1 MFQDIIDSYDEEPLR
16 AKKSLPA
23 PAVDPLLASAF
34 EVADKSRVYIDHEVL
49 SYIYA
54 NERYQG
60 YGDAQAFREVMN
72 YISDAEN
79 VHSNVLTSYT
89 ELLPDGHPRR
99 PDAQSRADLAEYL
112 STQAPAS
119 IEDALIASICAQPR
133 SLEREF
139 NNYAIMDQGI
149 SYAYLVDLADSV
161 IVAAAEIAQQDEVD
175 DPEDDPQYV
184 QQLLEIEANAE
195 ERLVNDLDRI
205 DKPRWTPTSTLD
217 PDLDDADGL
226 TLTDKYD
233 GTTE

>member
-49 SYIYA
+49 SYIYS

-112 STQAPAS
+112 STQAPDS
-119 IEDALIASICAQPR
+119 VEEALIASICAEPG
-133 SLEREF
+133 SIERQF
-139 NNYAIMDQGI
+139 NSYAIRDSGVDY
-149 SYAYLVDLADSV
+149 SYLIGLADSL
-161 IVAAAEIAQQDEVD
+161 VAAATKEEVNKD
-175 DPEDDPQYV
+175 FEPEDDPEFYRFIQD
-184 QQLLEIEANAE
+184 LE
-195 ERLVNDLDRI
+195 EREKYDPYFYEELWK
-205 DKPRWTPTSTLD
+205 DKLKTSGD
-217 PDLDDADGL
+217 PDDADYWMPNGP
-226 TLTDKYD
+226 
-233 GTTE
+233 

>member
-16 AKKSLPA
+16 AKKSVPA
-23 PAVDPLLASAF
+23 PEVDPLLASAF

-49 SYIYA
+49 SYIYS

-112 STQAPAS
+112 STQAPEA
-119 IEDALIASICAQPR
+119 IEDALIASIRAKPG

-139 NNYAIMDQGI
+139 NNYAVNEQGI
-149 SYAYLVDLADSV
+149 NYAYLVELADSV
-161 IVAAAEIAQQDEVD
+161 VAAAAPDPSVAEPVAQSVEISEDTMDQVMYDDQLYTSDYLDEYSD
-175 DPEDDPQYV
+175 D
-184 QQLLEIEANAE
+184 
-195 ERLVNDLDRI
+195 DLDFEYTYMSTPNDEI
-205 DKPRWTPTSTLD
+205 DRAW
-217 PDLDDADGL
+217 AD
-226 TLTDKYD
+226 
-233 GTTE
+233 